1 MMCTDAEPL
10 LARLADDES
19 SVPEEARDAL
29 RSHLAGCAGCRAT
42 LEEQRAVAAWL
53 RDRPVSHP
61 RPGLV
66 ARVSARID
74 GEAGSFEGEG
84 WLDLANW
91 RRWSAALVPLAAALL
106 AAAYIDVTG
115 ARSSSNGVTASAGV
129 AATFQEYTTADA
141 PALLEQS
148 ISGDALFETVLI
160 GSVPAAGDTDV
171 R

>member
-1 MMCTDAEPL
+1 MTCTNAEPL

-19 SVPEEARDAL
+19 SVPAAARDAL
-29 RSHLAGCAGCRAT
+29 RSHLAGCAACRAA
-42 LEEQRAVAAWL
+42 LEEQRAVAVWL
-53 RDRPVSHP
+53 RERPASQP

-74 GEAGSFEGEG
+74 READAFEGEG

-106 AAAYIDVTG
+106 TAAYLDLVRGGST
-115 ARSSSNGVTASAGV
+115 
-129 AATFQEYTTADA
+129 AATTTSSDAVASLQEWTTAEA
-141 PALLEQS
+141 PALLGPS
-148 ISGDALFETVLI
+148 ISGDALFEVVLT
-160 GSVPAAGDTDV
+160 GTAPSSGDSNV